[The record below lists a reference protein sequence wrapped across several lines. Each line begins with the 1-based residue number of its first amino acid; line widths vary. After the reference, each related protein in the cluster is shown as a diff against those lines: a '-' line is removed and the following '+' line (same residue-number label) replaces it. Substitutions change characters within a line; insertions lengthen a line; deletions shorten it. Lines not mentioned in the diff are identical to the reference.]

1 MYYGTLR
8 YLTNALRRSRLVN
21 VPKTQAVFDYESLSK
36 QWLENYEDRLNSAND
51 LLISAATYQVL
62 YYDGL
67 RFQDELQSIKTI
79 LPSLRHRVVEVMK
92 KLEATLGN
100 KKQWDLCQ
108 SQIAEKGESELIQ
121 IHNRTHVVIQKIRER
136 YLKRVK
142 QHYISQQT
150 QPKYV
155 PKFQQMR
162 NSYDEERYFKYVYPL
177 DRLPGVKIVDTRVET
192 LKVEEERRKKNAEKL
207 LLEKKRELKR
217 IESQLKKAKMTK
229 EKLHEEA
236 KGIKPTAV
244 TPVVLLDK
252 VKDDGPFPSLSDG
265 RRVVCYIDN
274 KRVLP
279 KKRKSNEHG
288 AVSDPKPDPRPS
300 RVWGKG
306 LPMIEN
312 VILKKEKGVQFVP
325 KRRRVVCIL
334 NNERVEPKK

>member
-1 MYYGTLR
+1 
-8 YLTNALRRSRLVN
+8 
-21 VPKTQAVFDYESLSK
+21 VFDYESLSK

-79 LPSLRHRVVEVMK
+79 LPSLRHRVVEVLK

-192 LKVEEERRKKNAEKL
+192 LKWEEERRKKNAEKKAMNMVQYL
-207 LLEKKRELKR
+207 IQSQIHVHLEF
-217 IESQLKKAKMTK
+217 
-229 EKLHEEA
+229 
-236 KGIKPTAV
+236 G
-244 TPVVLLDK
+244 
-252 VKDDGPFPSLSDG
+252 VKD
-265 RRVVCYIDN
+265 Y
-274 KRVLP
+274 
-279 KKRKSNEHG
+279 
-288 AVSDPKPDPRPS
+288 
-300 RVWGKG
+300 
-306 LPMIEN
+306 
-312 VILKKEKGVQFVP
+312 Q
-325 KRRRVVCIL
+325 
-334 NNERVEPKK
+334 